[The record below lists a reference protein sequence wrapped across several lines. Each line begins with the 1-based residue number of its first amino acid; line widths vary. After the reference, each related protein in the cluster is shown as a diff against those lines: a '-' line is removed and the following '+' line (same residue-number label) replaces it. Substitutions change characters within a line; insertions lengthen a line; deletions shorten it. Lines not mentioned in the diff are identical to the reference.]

1 MKLDFLAE
9 KQFGLIGCPLGHSM
23 SAVIHKELFKIS
35 NTDANY
41 TLIEVPTEKLEE
53 VFASRLK
60 NLCGFNVTIPH
71 KINIIP
77 LLDGLS
83 PKARLFG
90 SVNTV
95 DVREDKIVGY
105 NTDCSG
111 FLRALEMADIELK
124 GKVLL
129 CGAGGVSRMIA
140 FESALA
146 DCDLTIAVR
155 QSSLQSANTIKDE
168 IKQKLG
174 KDCRVAM
181 LDEIRGGYDLIVNG
195 TPVGMYPKID
205 ACPVAEDVI
214 KSSKAVYDVIYNPIK
229 TKLIQCA
236 QSAGIK
242 CSGGL
247 SMLVWQAAVAEEIW
261 NGVKFSYDD
270 INKVIAVTERELSK

>member
-1 MKLDFLAE
+1 M
-9 KQFGLIGCPLGHSM
+9 
-23 SAVIHKELFKIS
+23 
-35 NTDANY
+35 
-41 TLIEVPTEKLEE
+41 
-53 VFASRLK
+53 
-60 NLCGFNVTIPH
+60 
-71 KINIIP
+71 
-77 LLDGLS
+77 
-83 PKARLFG
+83 
-90 SVNTV
+90 
-95 DVREDKIVGY
+95 
-105 NTDCSG
+105 
-111 FLRALEMADIELK
+111 RALEMAGIELK

-140 FESALA
+140 FESVLA

-174 KDCRVAM
+174 RDCRIAM
-181 LDEIRGGYDLIVNG
+181 LDEISGGYDLIVNG

-236 QSAGIK
+236 ESAGIK

>member
-1 MKLDFLAE
+1 MKLDFLAK

-35 NTDANY
+35 KMDANY
-41 TLIEVPTEKLEE
+41 MLIEVPTEELKET
-53 VFASRLK
+53 FDSRLK

-77 LLDGLS
+77 FLDRLS
-83 PKARLFG
+83 PKASLFG

-95 DVREDKIVGY
+95 DVREDKIIGY

-111 FLRALEMADIELK
+111 FLRALEMAGIELK

-140 FESALA
+140 FESVLA

-168 IKQKLG
+168 IRQKLG
-174 KDCRVAM
+174 SRVAM
-181 LDEIRGGYDLIVNG
+181 LDEISGGYDLIVNG

-236 QSAGIK
+236 ESAGIK

>member
-1 MKLDFLAE
+1 MKLDFLAK

-35 NTDANY
+35 KTDANY
-41 TLIEVPTEKLEE
+41 MLIEVPTEELQET
-53 VFASRLK
+53 FDSRLK

-77 LLDGLS
+77 FLDRLS
-83 PKARLFG
+83 PKASLFG
-90 SVNTV
+90 SVNT
-95 DVREDKIVGY
+95 VGY

-111 FLRALEMADIELK
+111 FLRALEMAGIELK

-140 FESALA
+140 FESVLA

-168 IKQKLG
+168 IRQKLG
-174 KDCRVAM
+174 RDCRVAM
-181 LDEIRGGYDLIVNG
+181 LDEISGGYDLIVNG

-236 QSAGIK
+236 ESAGIK